1 MIPALDKSGKILME
15 SKSRVK
21 LVPNGNGS
29 FFDVMD
35 DNRELFAELAPFE
48 YLQIIGVDNVLNKVL
63 DPLFFGYA
71 KKHSFD
77 GAMKCCV
84 KRDWSEKVG
93 VLSSLNGKYGVAE
106 YSDIPES
113 IQ

>member
-1 MIPALDKSGKILME
+1 MIPALDVNGKILMK
-15 SKSRVK
+15 SNSRVK

-35 DNRELFAELAPFE
+35 NDRDLFSKLASAD
-48 YLQIIGVDNVLNKVL
+48 YVQIIGVDNVLNKVL
-63 DPLFFGYA
+63 DPFFFGYCEMNEYEA
-71 KKHSFD
+71 
-77 GAMKCCV
+77 AMKCCV

-93 VLSSLNGKYGVAE
+93 VLSMLNGKYNVAE

-113 IQ
+113 L